1 MSLTLKMIYGCLIG
15 AWGGFVAWA
24 LLDPVLGV
32 NPGSPVLD
40 ALINGAIVG
49 VCVGGLTS
57 AFLGVME
64 GSLKR
69 GLRGLAVGLAAG
81 LVGGAAGLLIG
92 ELLFQAA
99 RQAVVMR
106 VVGWT
111 IFGMAIGASEG
122 VLARSGR
129 RLLFGVIGG
138 LAGGLLGSLAFIAVR
153 ELLTRPTFSRALGF
167 TILGALLGLFI
178 GLAFKL
184 GGKLGGVLRVVSSG
198 RNEGKEIVLDKALI
212 RIGRDDGG
220 DLGLYGDKN
229 IEFRH
234 AEIRREP
241 QGHVI
246 YAVSQAPVLVNRQ
259 TIVSKTLSAG
269 DRIQIGREEIWYG

>member
-32 NPGSPVLD
+32 NPGSPALD

-57 AFLGVME
+57 AFLGAME
-64 GSLKR
+64 GSLRR
-69 GLRGLAVGLAAG
+69 GLRGLAVGLVAG

-92 ELLFQAA
+92 ELLYQAA
-99 RQAVVMR
+99 GQATAMR
-106 VVGWT
+106 VFGWA
-111 IFGMAIGASEG
+111 IFGVAIGASEG

-129 RLLFGVIGG
+129 RLLFGVFGG
-138 LAGGLLGSLAFIAVR
+138 LAGGILGSLTFIAVR
-153 ELLTRPTFSRALGF
+153 EMLTRPTFSRALGF

-184 GGKLGGVLRVVSSG
+184 GGKLGGVLRVVSSS

-220 DLGLYGDKN
+220 DLGLYGDKS

-241 QGHVI
+241 RGHVI
-246 YAVSQAPVLVNRQ
+246 YAINQAPVRVNGQ
-259 TIVSKTLSAG
+259 PVDVKVLSKG
-269 DRIQIGREEIWYG
+269 DRIQIGQEEIVLT

>member
-1 MSLTLKMIYGCLIG
+1 MSLTLKMIYGCLVG
-15 AWGGFVAWA
+15 AWGGFIAWV
-24 LLDPVLGV
+24 LLDPVLRV
-32 NPGSPVLD
+32 DPGSPLVD
-40 ALINGAIVG
+40 ALVNGAIVG

-69 GLRGLAVGLAAG
+69 ALRGLAVGLVAG
-81 LVGGAAGLLIG
+81 LVGGTAGLLLG

-99 RQAVVMR
+99 GQAPVVR
-106 VVGWT
+106 VGGWAV
-111 IFGMAIGASEG
+111 FGMAIGASEG
-122 VLARSGR
+122 VLSRSWR

-138 LAGGLLGSLAFIAVR
+138 LAGGTLGSLAFIAVR
-153 ELLTRPTFSRALGF
+153 ELLTRPDFSRALGF

-184 GGKLGGVLRVVSSG
+184 GGTIIGVLRVISSG
-198 RNEGKEIVLDKALI
+198 RNEGKEIVLDKDVI

-220 DLGLYGDKN
+220 DLGLYGDKS

-234 AEIRREP
+234 AEIRRET

-246 YAVSQAPVLVNRQ
+246 YAINQAPVRVNGQ
-259 TIVSKTLSAG
+259 SVVVKALSKG
-269 DRIQIGREEIWYG
+269 DRIQIGQEEIELT

>member
-24 LLDPVLGV
+24 LLDPVFGV
-32 NPGSPVLD
+32 NPGSPALD
-40 ALINGAIVG
+40 VLINGAIVG

-57 AFLGVME
+57 AFLGAME
-64 GSLKR
+64 GSLRR
-69 GLRGLAVGLAAG
+69 GLRGLAVGLVAG

-92 ELLFQAA
+92 ELLYQAA
-99 RQAVVMR
+99 GQATAMR
-106 VVGWT
+106 VVGWA

-129 RLLFGVIGG
+129 RLLFGVFGG
-138 LAGGLLGSLAFIAVR
+138 LAGGILGSLAFIAVR

-220 DLGLYGDKN
+220 DLGLYGDKS

-241 QGHVI
+241 RGHVI
-246 YAVSQAPVLVNRQ
+246 YAINQAPVRVNGQ
-259 TIVSKTLSAG
+259 PVAAKVLSKG
-269 DRIQIGREEIWYG
+269 DRIQIGQEEIVLT